1 MLFAPFGALS
11 QLPLSCPFCWSRT
24 LSPKD
29 IAGCNIMKL
38 KVSQHIYASLVGK
51 GLKLPIMPHT
61 FLYYAP
67 VMLISSFQYCVV
79 LTRLSSV
86 LLFCQ
91 SSSEWDG
98 LVVSLVSILVG
109 ISSSMLLLA
118 PHSYSSLPHLTRCPS
133 PSCDSC
139 PSREWITKLLH
150 MLFCGPNRRTPPISR
165 QFSSYYAGI
174 MLDASCSQLLC

>member
-1 MLFAPFGALS
+1 
-11 QLPLSCPFCWSRT
+11 
-24 LSPKD
+24 
-29 IAGCNIMKL
+29 
-38 KVSQHIYASLVGK
+38 
-51 GLKLPIMPHT
+51 MPHT

-79 LTRLSSV
+79 PTRLSSV

-98 LVVSLVSILVG
+98 MVVSLVSVLVG

-118 PHSYSSLPHLTRCPS
+118 PYSSLPPLTHCPS

-139 PSREWITKLLH
+139 PSREWIVKLLH
-150 MLFCGPNRRTPPISR
+150 VLFCGPNLRTPPISS
-165 QFSSYYAGI
+165 QLSSYYAGI
-174 MLDASCSQLLC
+174 ICSVLPAANYYASIIYAGLYLEQLAKLEPCELAVLEATSDCIHVCYWWNSTSVRWHSLHH

>member
-1 MLFAPFGALS
+1 MLNSSLPGSNQLISRDQPRRGHAVCTLWCTLPPPPILPFLLK
-11 QLPLSCPFCWSRT
+11 QN

-98 LVVSLVSILVG
+98 LVVSLVSVLVG
-109 ISSSMLLLA
+109 ISSSMLLPA
-118 PHSYSSLPHLTRCPS
+118 PYSSLPHLTRCPS

-139 PSREWITKLLH
+139 PSRE
-150 MLFCGPNRRTPPISR
+150 
-165 QFSSYYAGI
+165 
-174 MLDASCSQLLC
+174 